1 MMPQANA
8 DGLWLVIPTYNEAEN
23 IVPLLSAILQ
33 TLPDAHLLVVDDAS
47 PDGTAERVAAMQRHF
62 ERVHLLRRSGKLGY
76 ATAIVTGL
84 EFALRQ
90 GATIAGHMD
99 ADFSHDPQRLP
110 AMLKVL
116 RQGADIA
123 IGSRYVTDGGVVGW
137 SLFRRI
143 LSRGANFLVRAVLNL
158 PVKDSTSGFRLYH
171 REALQRLALHR
182 LRVEGYGFLFLST
195 ALAVWNGLKVVEVPI
210 VFVDRRRGKSKLS
223 RRIIAEATLA
233 LVKVWLWRQTGRWWG
248 KPLWVERDERRWT
261 GDGQWDEEQ
270 GTQEREGG
278 KG

>member
-1 MMPQANA
+1 VA
-8 DGLWLVIPTYNEAEN
+8 GL
-23 IVPLLSAILQ
+23 
-33 TLPDAHLLVVDDAS
+33 D
-47 PDGTAERVAAMQRHF
+47 
-62 ERVHLLRRSGKLGY
+62 
-76 ATAIVTGL
+76 
-84 EFALRQ
+84 FALRR
-90 GATIAGHMD
+90 GATIVGHMD

-158 PVKDSTSGFRLYH
+158 PVKDSTSGFRLY
-171 REALQRLALHR
+171 RKDALQRLALHR

-248 KPLWVERDERRWT
+248 KPLWVERES
-261 GDGQWDEEQ
+261 EQ
-270 GTQEREGG
+270 R
-278 KG
+278 

>member
-90 GATIAGHMD
+90 GATIVGHMD
-99 ADFSHDPQRLP
+99 ADFSHDPKSLP
-110 AMLKVL
+110 ALLHAL
-116 RQGADIA
+116 RRGADIA

-158 PVKDSTSGFRLYH
+158 PVKDSTSGFRLYR
-171 REALQRLALHR
+171 REALQRLAL
-182 LRVEGYGFLFLST
+182 
-195 ALAVWNGLKVVEVPI
+195 
-210 VFVDRRRGKSKLS
+210 
-223 RRIIAEATLA
+223 
-233 LVKVWLWRQTGRWWG
+233 
-248 KPLWVERDERRWT
+248 
-261 GDGQWDEEQ
+261 
-270 GTQEREGG
+270 
-278 KG
+278 